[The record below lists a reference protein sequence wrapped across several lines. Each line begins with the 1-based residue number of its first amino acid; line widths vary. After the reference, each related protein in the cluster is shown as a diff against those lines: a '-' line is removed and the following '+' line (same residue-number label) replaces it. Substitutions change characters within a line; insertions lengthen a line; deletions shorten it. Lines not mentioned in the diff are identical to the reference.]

1 MMTKASATSL
11 SGFDSMKNRG
21 LVKVTRSEEETRK
34 IGRAIGKS
42 LLPGDIICLIGEL
55 GSGKTTITQ
64 GIAQG
69 LGVQGPVSSAS
80 FKLINEYKGRIP
92 AYHFDL
98 FRLDK
103 LSEVEELGYRE
114 YFYNQGVTII
124 EWAEKIRSLWPEQR
138 IEIELK
144 IISENNREIRITN
157 LIGREINLNGNSGNR
172 NIN

>member
-1 MMTKASATSL
+1 
-11 SGFDSMKNRG
+11 MKNRG
-21 LVKVTRSEEETRK
+21 WVKFTKSEEETRR

-42 LLPGDIICLIGEL
+42 LLPGDIICLVGEL

-69 LGVQGPVSSAS
+69 LGVRGSVSSAS
-80 FKLINEYKGRIP
+80 FKLINEYEGQIP
-92 AYHFDL
+92 VYHFDL

-124 EWAEKIRSLWPEQR
+124 EWAEKMRPLWPEKR
-138 IEIELK
+138 VEIELK
-144 IISENNREIRITN
+144 IISDNNREIKITN
-157 LIGREINLNGNSGNR
+157 LIDREISLNDNSGNR
-172 NIN
+172 DIN

>member
-1 MMTKASATSL
+1 MVI
-11 SGFDSMKNRG
+11 KNRG
-21 LVKVTRSEEETRK
+21 LVRITKSEEETRE
-34 IGRAIGKS
+34 IGRMIGKN

-69 LGVQGPVSSAS
+69 LGVRVSVTSAS

-92 AYHFDL
+92 VYHFDL

-103 LSEVEELGYRE
+103 LSEIEELGYRE
-114 YFYNQGVTII
+114 YFYDQGVTII
-124 EWAEKIRSLWPEQR
+124 EWAEKIRPLWPEER

-144 IISENNREIRITN
+144 IISENNREIKITN
-157 LIGREINLNGNSGNR
+157 LATRVIKVNGNSGN
-172 NIN
+172 

>member
-1 MMTKASATSL
+1 
-11 SGFDSMKNRG
+11 
-21 LVKVTRSEEETRK
+21 LVKITKSEEETRE
-34 IGRAIGKS
+34 IGRAIGKG

-69 LGVQGPVSSAS
+69 VGVRSFVSSAS
-80 FKLINEYKGRIP
+80 FKLINEYEGRIP
-92 AYHFDL
+92 VYHFDL

-124 EWAEKIRSLWPEQR
+124 EWAEKIRPLWPDER
-138 IEIELK
+138 MEIELK
-144 IISENNREIRITN
+144 IVSENAREIRITN
-157 LIGREINLNGNSGNR
+157 LIGRKFNLSGNSGN
-172 NIN
+172 

>member
-1 MMTKASATSL
+1 MNKRS
-11 SGFDSMKNRG
+11 
-21 LVKVTRSEEETRK
+21 LVKITKSEEETRQ
-34 IGRAIGKS
+34 IGEAIGKG

-64 GIAQG
+64 GIAR
-69 LGVQGPVSSAS
+69 GVGVRTFVSSAS
-80 FKLINEYKGRIP
+80 FKLINEYEGRIP
-92 AYHFDL
+92 VYHFDL

-124 EWAEKIRSLWPEQR
+124 EWAEKIRPLWPEQR

-144 IISENNREIRITN
+144 IVSDNAREIRITN
-157 LIGREINLNGNSGNR
+157 LMGREFNLSGNSGN
-172 NIN
+172 

>member
-1 MMTKASATSL
+1 MNKRS
-11 SGFDSMKNRG
+11 
-21 LVKVTRSEEETRK
+21 LVKITKSEEETRE
-34 IGRAIGKS
+34 IGRAIGKD
-42 LLPGDIICLIGEL
+42 LLPGDIICLTGEL

-69 LGVQGPVSSAS
+69 VGVRSFVSSAS
-80 FKLINEYKGRIP
+80 FKLINEYEGRIP
-92 AYHFDL
+92 VYHFDL

-124 EWAEKIRSLWPEQR
+124 EWAEKIKPLWPEER

-144 IISENNREIRITN
+144 IVSENAREIRITN
-157 LIGREINLNGNSGNR
+157 LMGREFNPGGNSGN
-172 NIN
+172 

>member
-1 MMTKASATSL
+1 MMMNRSIVKFTK
-11 SGFDSMKNRG
+11 
-21 LVKVTRSEEETRK
+21 SEEETRR

-42 LLPGDIICLIGEL
+42 LLPGDIICLVGEL
-55 GSGKTTITQ
+55 GAGKTTITQ

-69 LGVQGPVSSAS
+69 LGVGGSVSSAS
-80 FKLINEYKGRIP
+80 FKLINEYEGQVP
-92 AYHFDL
+92 VYHFDL

-124 EWAEKIRSLWPEQR
+124 EWAEKIKPLWPEER

-144 IISENNREIRITN
+144 IISGNNREIKITN
-157 LIGREINLNGNSGNR
+157 LIGREINVNGNSGNR
-172 NIN
+172 DIN

>member
-1 MMTKASATSL
+1 MNK
-11 SGFDSMKNRG
+11 RG
-21 LVKVTRSEEETRK
+21 LVKITKSEEETRE
-34 IGRAIGKS
+34 IGRAIGKG

-69 LGVQGPVSSAS
+69 VGVRSFVSSAS
-80 FKLINEYKGRIP
+80 FKLINEYEGRIP
-92 AYHFDL
+92 VYHFDL

-124 EWAEKIRSLWPEQR
+124 EWAEKIKPLWPEER

-144 IISENNREIRITN
+144 IVSENAREIRITN
-157 LIGREINLNGNSGNR
+157 LMGREFNPGGNSGN
-172 NIN
+172 

>member
-1 MMTKASATSL
+1 MVI
-11 SGFDSMKNRG
+11 KNGG
-21 LVKVTRSEEETRK
+21 LVRITKSEEETRE
-34 IGRAIGKS
+34 IGRMIGKN

-69 LGVQGPVSSAS
+69 LGVRVSVTSAS

-92 AYHFDL
+92 VYHFDL

-103 LSEVEELGYRE
+103 LSEIEELGYRE
-114 YFYNQGVTII
+114 YFYDQGVTII
-124 EWAEKIRSLWPEQR
+124 EWAEKIRPLWPEER

-144 IISENNREIRITN
+144 IISENNREIKITN
-157 LIGREINLNGNSGNR
+157 LATRVIKVNGNSGN
-172 NIN
+172 

>member
-1 MMTKASATSL
+1 
-11 SGFDSMKNRG
+11 
-21 LVKVTRSEEETRK
+21 LVKITKSEEETRE
-34 IGRAIGKS
+34 IGRAIGKG

-69 LGVQGPVSSAS
+69 VGVRTFVSSAS
-80 FKLINEYKGRIP
+80 FKLINEYEGRIP
-92 AYHFDL
+92 VYHFDL
-98 FRLDK
+98 FRLEK

-124 EWAEKIRSLWPEQR
+124 EWAEKIKPLWPDER

-144 IISENNREIRITN
+144 IVSENAREIRITN
-157 LIGREINLNGNSGNR
+157 LMGRKFNSGGNSGN
-172 NIN
+172 

>member
-1 MMTKASATSL
+1 MN
-11 SGFDSMKNRG
+11 NRC

-42 LLPGDIICLIGEL
+42 LVPGDIICLVGEL

-69 LGVQGPVSSAS
+69 LGVRSSVSSAS

-92 AYHFDL
+92 LYHFDL

-114 YFYNQGVTII
+114 YFYNQGVTTI
-124 EWAEKIRSLWPEQR
+124 EWAEKIRPLWPEER

-144 IISENNREIRITN
+144 IISEHDREIRITN
-157 LIGREINLNGNSGNR
+157 LVGREIKLNGNSGNR
-172 NIN
+172 DIN

>member
-1 MMTKASATSL
+1 
-11 SGFDSMKNRG
+11 MKNRNF
-21 LVKVTRSEEETRK
+21 VKVTRSEEETTK
-34 IGRAIGKS
+34 VGKAVGKS
-42 LLPGDIICLIGEL
+42 LLPGDVICLVGEL

-69 LGVQGPVSSAS
+69 LGVRDSVVSAS

-92 AYHFDL
+92 VYHFDL

-124 EWAEKIRSLWPEQR
+124 EWAEKIRPLWPEQR

-144 IISENNREIRITN
+144 IISDNNREIRITN

>member
-1 MMTKASATSL
+1 MALMVSEGKCHPWFSL
-11 SGFDSMKNRG
+11 MRNWIKF
-21 LVKVTRSEEETRK
+21 TRSEEETRK
-34 IGRAIGKS
+34 IGIAIGKS
-42 LLPGDIICLIGEL
+42 LLPGDIICLVGEL

-69 LGVQGPVSSAS
+69 LGVRGSVSSAS

-92 AYHFDL
+92 VYHFDL

-103 LSEVEELGYRE
+103 LSGVEELGYRE

-124 EWAEKIRSLWPEQR
+124 EWAEKMRPLWPEER

-144 IISENNREIRITN
+144 IISENSREIRITN

-172 NIN
+172 DIN

>member
-1 MMTKASATSL
+1 
-11 SGFDSMKNRG
+11 MKNRG
-21 LVKVTRSEEETRK
+21 LVKFTRSEEETRK

-42 LLPGDIICLIGEL
+42 LLPGDVICLVGEL

-69 LGVQGPVSSAS
+69 LEVRGSVCSAS
-80 FKLINEYKGRIP
+80 FKLINEYRGRIP
-92 AYHFDL
+92 VYHFDL

-124 EWAEKIRSLWPEQR
+124 EWAEKIKPLWPEER
-138 IEIELK
+138 MEIELR
-144 IISENNREIRITN
+144 IISENNREIDITN
-157 LIGREINLNGNSGNR
+157 RIGREINLNGNFGNR

>member
-1 MMTKASATSL
+1 
-11 SGFDSMKNRG
+11 MKNRNF
-21 LVKVTRSEEETRK
+21 VKVTRSEEETRK
-34 IGRAIGKS
+34 IGRAIGKG
-42 LLPGDIICLIGEL
+42 LLPGDVVCLVGEL

-69 LGVQGPVSSAS
+69 LGVRDSVVSAS

-92 AYHFDL
+92 VYHFDL

-124 EWAEKIRSLWPEQR
+124 EWAEKIRPLWPEQR

-172 NIN
+172 NISC

>member
-1 MMTKASATSL
+1 MMMNRSIVKFTKS
-11 SGFDSMKNRG
+11 D
-21 LVKVTRSEEETRK
+21 EETRK

-42 LLPGDIICLIGEL
+42 LLPGDVICLVGEL

-80 FKLINEYKGRIP
+80 FKLINEYKGQIP
-92 AYHFDL
+92 VYHFDL

-114 YFYNQGVTII
+114 YFYDQGVTII
-124 EWAEKIRSLWPEQR
+124 EWAEKMRPLWPENR
-138 IEIELK
+138 MEIELK
-144 IISENNREIRITN
+144 IISENNREIKITN
-157 LIGREINLNGNSGNR
+157 LIGRGVNLNGNSGNR
-172 NIN
+172 DIN

>member
-1 MMTKASATSL
+1 MINRSIMKSTK
-11 SGFDSMKNRG
+11 
-21 LVKVTRSEEETRK
+21 SEKETRE

-42 LLPGDIICLIGEL
+42 LLPGDIICLVGEL

-69 LGVQGPVSSAS
+69 LGVGGPVNSAS

-92 AYHFDL
+92 VYHFDL

-124 EWAEKIRSLWPEQR
+124 EWAEKMRPLWPEKR
-138 IEIELK
+138 VEIELK
-144 IISENNREIRITN
+144 IISGDNREIKITN
-157 LIGREINLNGNSGNR
+157 LIGREVNVNGNSGHR
-172 NIN
+172 DIN

>member
-1 MMTKASATSL
+1 MNK
-11 SGFDSMKNRG
+11 RG
-21 LVKVTRSEEETRK
+21 LVKITKSEEETRE
-34 IGRAIGKS
+34 IGRAIGKD
-42 LLPGDIICLIGEL
+42 LLPGDIICLTGEL

-69 LGVQGPVSSAS
+69 VGVRSFVSSAS
-80 FKLINEYKGRIP
+80 FKLINEYEGRIP
-92 AYHFDL
+92 VYHFDL

-124 EWAEKIRSLWPEQR
+124 EWAEKIKPLWPEER

-144 IISENNREIRITN
+144 IVSENAREIRITN
-157 LIGREINLNGNSGNR
+157 LMGREFNPGGNSGN
-172 NIN
+172 

>member
-1 MMTKASATSL
+1 MS
-11 SGFDSMKNRG
+11 NRN
-21 LVKVTRSEEETRK
+21 LVKSTKSEEETRR

-42 LLPGDIICLIGEL
+42 LLPGDVICLVGEL

-69 LGVQGPVSSAS
+69 LGVRGPVSSAS

-92 AYHFDL
+92 VFHFDL

-103 LSEVEELGYRE
+103 LSEVEEIGYRE
-114 YFYNQGVTII
+114 YFYDQGVTII
-124 EWAEKIRSLWPEQR
+124 EWAEKMRPLWPEDR

-144 IISENNREIRITN
+144 IISEKNREIRITN
-157 LIGREINLNGNSGNR
+157 LIGREINLNANSGDRDFN
-172 NIN
+172 

>member
-1 MMTKASATSL
+1 MNK
-11 SGFDSMKNRG
+11 RG
-21 LVKVTRSEEETRK
+21 LVKITKSEEETRE
-34 IGRAIGKS
+34 IGRAIGKG

-69 LGVQGPVSSAS
+69 VGVRSFVSSAS
-80 FKLINEYKGRIP
+80 FKLINEYEGRIP
-92 AYHFDL
+92 VYHFDL

-124 EWAEKIRSLWPEQR
+124 EWAEKIRPLWPDER
-138 IEIELK
+138 MEIELK
-144 IISENNREIRITN
+144 IVSDNAREIRINN
-157 LIGREINLNGNSGNR
+157 LMGREFNLSGNSGN
-172 NIN
+172 

>member
-1 MMTKASATSL
+1 ME
-11 SGFDSMKNRG
+11 NRG

-34 IGRAIGKS
+34 VGKAVGKN

-69 LGVQGPVSSAS
+69 LGVRGSVVSAS

-92 AYHFDL
+92 VYHFDL

-114 YFYNQGVTII
+114 YFYDQGVTII
-124 EWAEKIRSLWPEQR
+124 EWAEKIKPLWPEQR
-138 IEIELK
+138 MEIELK

-172 NIN
+172 DIN

>member
-1 MMTKASATSL
+1 LRLPNMM
-11 SGFDSMKNRG
+11 MNRS
-21 LVKVTRSEEETRK
+21 LVKFTKSEEETRR

-42 LLPGDIICLIGEL
+42 LLPGDIICLVGEL

-69 LGVQGPVSSAS
+69 LGVRGSVSSAT
-80 FKLINEYKGRIP
+80 FKLINEYEGQIP
-92 AYHFDL
+92 VYHFDL

-124 EWAEKIRSLWPEQR
+124 EWAEKMRPLWPEKR
-138 IEIELK
+138 VEIELK
-144 IISENNREIRITN
+144 IISENNREIKITN
-157 LIGREINLNGNSGNR
+157 LIDREISLNDNSGNR
-172 NIN
+172 DIN